1 MAFPEYFAAV
11 KPLIVYDPLA
21 KLLGAPEDGV
31 ITYEFADVVKLAGHA
46 CPTVAGAWL
55 LTVRGLQALY
65 GEELPQRGQIA
76 VNLPD
81 HENCGVSGVI
91 ASVAGML
98 TGAAGEGGFKGLG
111 GQHVRRGLLRFG
123 IDGCFAVNEP
133 GIGMVEAETE
143 REGKIRHERRYY
155 LSSASLDAATFARA
169 VRGHWGIENRL
180 HWVLGRRLQG
190 RPRPAPQRPRAH
202 QHGGREAHGREP
214 AAPGQADQLAQ
225 EPPQARRLEHRLPG
239 KPHPPERVNRRSPDC
254 PAQLQR
260 SPAVSSTQHA

>member
-123 IDGCFAVNEP
+123 IDGILGIAFTRVDTQLTVDCRLNLQTVP
-133 GIGMVEAETE
+133 GDPQMVRLIPAIIH
-143 REGKIRHERRYY
+143 G
-155 LSSASLDAATFARA
+155 DA
-169 VRGHWGIENRL
+169 
-180 HWVLGRRLQG
+180 
-190 RPRPAPQRPRAH
+190 
-202 QHGGREAHGREP
+202 EP
-214 AAPGQADQLAQ
+214 ADQQAFATLW
-225 EPPQARRLEHRLPG
+225 QARVRAMLIDHA
-239 KPHPPERVNRRSPDC
+239 DD
-254 PAQLQR
+254 PALVEVR
-260 SPAVSSTQHA
+260 YIKR